1 MVEEQTAR
9 LGETEEAIRSKVD
22 ELLAEMTAA
31 EKAGQLTQYFYF
43 RLPAGAEMEPAL
55 QLDRANQPLM
65 VEAAL
70 GSGEA
75 GSLLF
80 VTDPAEINRLQRL
93 AVEGNRL
100 GIPVLFGFDVIHGLR
115 TIFPVPIAMAA
126 SWDPETIE
134 RGQAVAAREA
144 RAVGIHWAFAPMVD
158 IARDPRWGRII
169 EGAGEDPFL
178 GAAVAVAQV
187 RGFQGE
193 RIGEPERIIAG
204 PKHFA
209 GYGAALGGRDY
220 DEVSL
225 SDYELWNLYFPPF
238 RAAIEAGAGNVMTA
252 YMDLNGIPATGNR
265 WLFKDILRDT
275 FGFQGF
281 VVSDANAVRNL
292 VTHGFADD
300 LTDAGARAIS
310 VGMDMEMAM
319 MDAAYAHLP
328 EAVESGAASQKAVDA
343 SVRRVLEAKIKMG
356 LLDDPYVDEDRAR
369 EVLSDP
375 AHRDVAQTAAE
386 RSAVLLR
393 NDGSVLPLDAGS
405 LGSIAVI
412 GPLADSK
419 RDTLGPWCFD
429 FELDETV
436 TVLDGIRR
444 KVGEAVKVEYV
455 PGIRPAQ
462 RTFPSMF
469 DMFGGNAP
477 EDPEGFDDEAELQ
490 RAADMARQSDIAI
503 VVAGEWQNMIG
514 EAASRSSLELPG
526 RQQELLQAVV
536 ETGTPVVLLVMNG
549 RPLDLRWAAQHVP
562 AILDIWYP
570 GTRGGSA
577 VANLLFGDVSPGGKL
592 PFTWPRT
599 VGQVPMIYSHTRSH
613 EPDNQRRRYW
623 DEESTPLF
631 PFGHGLSYAE
641 FSYSNL
647 AVDRD
652 AIGPDEALTVS
663 VDVANTADREADEVV
678 QLYIHQRSGS
688 ASRPV
693 RELKGF
699 QRISLGAGES
709 RTLQFTLG
717 RAELSYWNAVARD
730 WVLDASTFD
739 VWVGGDSTAELSTT
753 FQVVHLD
760 PSDSEAEGP
769 RCLPLAQVERDE
781 GEGKPEPTGRPEVQR
796 VQRAH
801 PGLLRDSR
809 CQLAG
814 GVVELDDRE

>member
-9 LGETEEAIRSKVD
+9 LGETDEAIRSRID
-22 ELLAEMTAA
+22 ELLAGMTAA

-43 RLPAGAEMEPAL
+43 RLPGDVADPAL
-55 QLDRANQPLM
+55 GLDPDTQPLM

-70 GSGEA
+70 GRGEA

-80 VTDPAEINRLQRL
+80 VTNPSEINRLQRL

-134 RGQAVAAREA
+134 RGQAVAARES

-193 RIGEPERIIAG
+193 RIGAPERIIAG

-209 GYGAALGGRDY
+209 GYGAAIGGRDY
-220 DEVSL
+220 DEVNL
-225 SDYELWNLYFPPF
+225 SDYELWNVYFPPF
-238 RAAIEAGAGNVMTA
+238 RAAIEAGAGNIMTA

-265 WLFKDILRDT
+265 WLFSDVLRDT

-292 VTHGFADD
+292 VTHEFAAD
-300 LTDAGARAIS
+300 LTDAGARAVS
-310 VGMDMEMAM
+310 VSMDMEMAIA
-319 MDAAYAHLP
+319 DPAYAHLP
-328 EAVESGAASQKAVDA
+328 EAVESGAASQEAVDA

-356 LLDDPYVDEDRAR
+356 LLDEPYVDEDRAR
-369 EVLSDP
+369 EVLGDP
-375 AHRDVAQTAAE
+375 EHRDVARTAAE
-386 RSAVLLR
+386 RAAVLLR
-393 NDGSVLPLDAGS
+393 NEGDVLPLDAAS

-429 FELDETV
+429 FDLDETV
-436 TVLDGIRR
+436 TVLEGIRS
-444 KVGEAVKVEYV
+444 KVGDAVKIDYA

-477 EDPEGFDDEAELQ
+477 EDPENFDDDTELQ
-490 RAADMARQSDIAI
+490 RAADLAREADVAI

-526 RQQELLQAVV
+526 RQLELLQAVV

-549 RPLDLRWAAQHVP
+549 RPLDLRWAAQNVP

-570 GTRGGSA
+570 GTSGGSA
-577 VANLLFGDVSPGGKL
+577 AANLLFGDVSPGGKL

-599 VGQVPMIYSHTRSH
+599 VGQVPMVYSHTRSH
-613 EPDNQRRRYW
+613 EPDNQGRRYW

-631 PFGHGLSYAE
+631 PFGHGLSYGS

-647 AVDRD
+647 TVDRD
-652 AIGPDEALTVS
+652 AIAPDEALHVS
-663 VDVANTADREADEVV
+663 VEVANTGDREADEVV
-678 QLYIHQRSGS
+678 QLYIHQRYGS
-688 ASRPV
+688 SSRPV

-717 RAELSYWNAVARD
+717 WAELSYWNAAARD

-739 VWVGGDSTAELSTT
+739 VWVGGDSTAELATT
-753 FQVVHLD
+753 FQVNE
-760 PSDSEAEGP
+760 S
-769 RCLPLAQVERDE
+769 
-781 GEGKPEPTGRPEVQR
+781 
-796 VQRAH
+796 
-801 PGLLRDSR
+801 
-809 CQLAG
+809 
-814 GVVELDDRE
+814 